1 MYNPHTYCV
10 DDLIEVEEHSCVTLC
25 TTNKPKAIT
34 KSSYDTLR
42 GEWREEGEGSG
53 LNREMRRKGECMD
66 RVEAKSGGK
75 EWGKE
80 WGKKEEENEG
90 REERTLV

>member
-1 MYNPHTYCV
+1 MYDPHTYCV

-53 LNREMRRKGECMD
+53 LNREMRRKGECID
-66 RVEAKSGGK
+66 RVEARSGGRSGGRRRRRKTK
-75 EWGKE
+75 E
-80 WGKKEEENEG
+80 GKKE
-90 REERTLV
+90 L